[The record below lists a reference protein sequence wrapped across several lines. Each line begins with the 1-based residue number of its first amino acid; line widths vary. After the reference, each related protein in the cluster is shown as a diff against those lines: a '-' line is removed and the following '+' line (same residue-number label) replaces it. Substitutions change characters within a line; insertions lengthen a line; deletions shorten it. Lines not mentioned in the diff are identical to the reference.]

1 VAVRPAAAGPEPAA
15 MSRPFALTLYV
26 AAMVV
31 VIVAVDLAVFRDR
44 FTARLIANA
53 VIVLLFGVGYLWFF
67 RRP

>member
-1 VAVRPAAAGPEPAA
+1 